1 MNSKVKGKKKPVKV
15 LRARRVRAGRTSTS
29 RISSKN
35 QVTVPV
41 DILRAIG
48 LTSGDQVEFIVNENV
63 IEVKPIHISS
73 QKQHKIMA
81 LVGDMTEYYEGFD
94 LAAERASWDL
104 V

>member
-1 MNSKVKGKKKPVKV
+1 MVSKVKAKKNPKV
-15 LRARRVRAGRTSTS
+15 VRARKVRAGRTSTS

-35 QVTVPV
+35 QVTLPV

-48 LTSGDQVEFIVNENV
+48 LAAGDQVEFVMNDNV
-63 IEVKPIHISS
+63 IEVKAIQDNP

-81 LVGDMTEYYEGFD
+81 LAGDMTEYYEGFD
-94 LAAERASWDL
+94 LAAERASWDR

>member
-1 MNSKVKGKKKPVKV
+1 MYSKVKGKKKSTKV
-15 LRARRVRAGRTSTS
+15 VGSRKVRAGRTSTS

-48 LTSGDQVEFIVNENV
+48 LAAGDQVEFVANENV
-63 IEVKPIHISS
+63 IEVKPLQKDVH
-73 QKQHKIMA
+73 KQHKIMA
-81 LVGDMTEYYEGFD
+81 LAGDMTAYYVDFD
-94 LAAERASWDL
+94 LAAERASWDR

>member
-48 LTSGDQVEFIVNENV
+48 LAAGDQVEFVMNDNV
-63 IEVKPIHISS
+63 IEVKPIQNTS
-73 QKQHKIMA
+73 QNLHKIMA
-81 LVGDMTEYYEGFD
+81 LAGDMTDYYEGFD
-94 LAAERASWDL
+94 LTAERASWDR

>member
-1 MNSKVKGKKKPVKV
+1 MVSKVKAKKAPKT
-15 LRARRVRAGRTSTS
+15 RAGRTSTS

-41 DILRAIG
+41 NILRAIG
-48 LTSGDQVEFIVNENV
+48 LAAGDHVEFIVSNNA
-63 IEVKPIHISS
+63 IEIKPIQGSP

-81 LVGDMTEYYEGFD
+81 LAGDMTDYYEGFD
-94 LAAERASWDL
+94 LAAERASWDR

>member
-1 MNSKVKGKKKPVKV
+1 MNSKVKSKKKPVK
-15 LRARRVRAGRTSTS
+15 AAGTRRVRAGRTSTS

-48 LTSGDQVEFIVNENV
+48 LAAGDQVEFAMNDNV
-63 IEVKPIHISS
+63 IEVKPIQISS

-81 LVGDMTEYYEGFD
+81 LAGDMTDYYEGFD
-94 LAAERASWDL
+94 LAAERASWDRA
-104 V
+104 

>member
-1 MNSKVKGKKKPVKV
+1 MDSKVKGKKKPVKV

-35 QVTVPV
+35 QVTLPV

-48 LTSGDQVEFIVNENV
+48 LTAGDQVEFVMNDNV
-63 IEVKPIHISS
+63 IEVKPIQISS

-81 LVGDMTEYYEGFD
+81 LAGDMTDYYEGFD
-94 LAAERASWDL
+94 LAAERASWDR

>member
-1 MNSKVKGKKKPVKV
+1 MDPKVKSKTRPVKA
-15 LRARRVRAGRTSTS
+15 LRAKRVRAGRTSTS

-63 IEVKPIHISS
+63 IEVKPILNTS
-73 QKQHKIMA
+73 QNLHKIMA
-81 LVGDMTEYYEGFD
+81 LAGDMTDYYEGFD
-94 LAAERASWDL
+94 LTAERASWDR